1 MGGASADRDVSGD
14 DDIEYEPPP
23 AAWQLTLD
31 EATAT
36 HTLDVDWEAVH
47 KAVQEWNNDGVARR
61 WSDKAVTLMDPG
73 DEQFKQRVE
82 KRYDNFLRALVMYLN
97 TYWTF
102 ISDLAVPMIIQ
113 RFWQTVNDGE
123 IVADVVKQEE
133 KGFTSK
139 VQNRVAN
146 IMQPAPETG
155 KLTSERRIIASLWLK
170 SPYRNDKRMII
181 FHPKSTSDSH
191 FNMWTGFACTREKE
205 ARDAAA
211 RHAGA
216 APQLVWQHCQVDQ
229 MRSQVEVPA
238 VSWQEEAKLFTNHI
252 EQIWCQGDEV
262 LSNYVLDWLAHLLQF
277 PEIKMGVAL
286 LVRGDHGAG
295 KGIITALMREI
306 IGRAHFSNF
315 VNLSQLT
322 GQYNGEFLERCIL
335 AIVDEVQ
342 SHKEDMSKV
351 KSFITEK
358 THTVEQKYIAPYE
371 IDSFANFIF
380 LSNSDHM
387 MKIEAGERRFL
398 ALEVSGRY
406 AGAETDESRRY
417 FEKLLALG
425 ANGRASSV
433 AHFLYTRDLSKF
445 RPRSLPETAA
455 TMMQKLQ
462 SMTSV
467 QTWWITCLREGAVP
481 CADSFNGA
489 ANSPQEHPTQWT
501 L

>member
-1 MGGASADRDVSGD
+1 M
-14 DDIEYEPPP
+14 
-23 AAWQLTLD
+23 
-31 EATAT
+31 
-36 HTLDVDWEAVH
+36 
-47 KAVQEWNNDGVARR
+47 
-61 WSDKAVTLMDPG
+61 
-73 DEQFKQRVE
+73 
-82 KRYDNFLRALVMYLN
+82 
-97 TYWTF
+97 
-102 ISDLAVPMIIQ
+102 
-113 RFWQTVNDGE
+113 
-123 IVADVVKQEE
+123 
-133 KGFTSK
+133 
-139 VQNRVAN
+139 
-146 IMQPAPETG
+146 
-155 KLTSERRIIASLWLK
+155 
-170 SPYRNDKRMII
+170 
-181 FHPKSTSDSH
+181 
-191 FNMWTGFACTREKE
+191 
-205 ARDAAA
+205 
-211 RHAGA
+211 
-216 APQLVWQHCQVDQ
+216 
-229 MRSQVEVPA
+229 
-238 VSWQEEAKLFTNHI
+238 SWQEEAKLFTNHI

-335 AIVDEVQ
+335 TIVDEVQ

-371 IDSFANFIF
+371 IDSLANFIF